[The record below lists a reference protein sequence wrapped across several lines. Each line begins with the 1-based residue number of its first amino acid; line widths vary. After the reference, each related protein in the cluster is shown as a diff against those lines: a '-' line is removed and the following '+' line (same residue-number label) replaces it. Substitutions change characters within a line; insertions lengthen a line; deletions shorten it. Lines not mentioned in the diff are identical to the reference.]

1 VTTPEARPYGRKLA
15 LMTLP
20 FWLVSVLCL
29 VYGLAS
35 GSAFTTICAGAAAV
49 AFPFTVWRRWHPP
62 SDR

>member
-29 VYGLAS
+29 VYGLAND
-35 GSAFTTICAGAAAV
+35 ALFATIFGGAATV
-49 AFPFTVWRRWHPP
+49 AFPVMVWRRWRPG
-62 SDR
+62 